1 MEYNRI
7 LKPEKFDNFTI
18 VPTYIFRHKDVSVG
32 ATGLY
37 CWLFSHRSDQ
47 TITVEF
53 MINHFKESKSGVRSK
68 LNELIELGYVKRIR
82 VHEKG
87 RFKGYNYKLLQK
99 PKKQKAEIQ
108 KSEKQ
113 KAEIVPQSNINNIYN
128 NINKSNT
135 NVQNENIKN
144 AYPHFVQLF
153 PEKYHPKNKTQI
165 VNWMECIDKCVRI
178 DGYDLKELYLV
189 VKYMRDDEFWSKRFM
204 TLLKLRNQD
213 KNGIKYVDRFFDDY
227 KNFNK
232 PKCYWKI
239 KNIVKYV
246 LYNDPDGSERLGAV
260 TKTTKLNE
268 FNLSQ
273 RLNKLEIEELKN
285 HIR

>member
-7 LKPEKFDNFTI
+7 YKPEKFDNYTI
-18 VPTYIFRHKDVSVG
+18 VPVYIFRHKGISM
-32 ATGLY
+32 AASGLY
-37 CWLFSHRSDQ
+37 SWMFSHRSDQ
-47 TITVEF
+47 AITTEY
-53 MINHFKESKSGVRSK
+53 ISGHFKESKETIRK
-68 LNELIELGYVKRIR
+68 RITELIDTGFLIR
-82 VHEKG
+82 EKVLDNG
-87 RFKGYNYKLLQK
+87 KFKGINYYLNDK
-99 PKKQKAEIQ
+99 PHK
-108 KSEKQ
+108 EKPDTI
-113 KAEIVPQSNINNIYN
+113 KPDKEKPSMDFSSQSNINNIYN
-128 NINKSNT
+128 NINKS
-135 NVQNENIKN
+135 IIN
-144 AYPHFVQLF
+144 AYPHFKELF
-153 PEKYHPKNKTQI
+153 ATKYQPKNKTQELS
-165 VNWMECIDKCVRI
+165 WLECIDKCVRI

-189 VKYMRDDEFWSKRFM
+189 VKYMRDDDFWNKRFM

-246 LYNDPDGSERLGAV
+246 IYKDPDGSERLGAV

>member
-7 LKPEKFDNFTI
+7 YKPEKFDNYTI
-18 VPTYIFRHKDVSVG
+18 VPVYIFRHKGISM
-32 ATGLY
+32 AASGLY
-37 CWLFSHRSDQ
+37 AWMFSHRSDQ
-47 TITVEF
+47 AITTEY
-53 MINHFKESKSGVRSK
+53 ISGHFKESKETIRK
-68 LNELIELGYVKRIR
+68 RITELIDTGFLIR
-82 VHEKG
+82 EKVLDNG
-87 RFKGYNYKLLQK
+87 KFKGINYYLNDK
-99 PKKQKAEIQ
+99 PHK
-108 KSEKQ
+108 EKPD
-113 KAEIVPQSNINNIYN
+113 KEKPSMDFSSQSNINNIYN
-128 NINKSNT
+128 NINKS
-135 NVQNENIKN
+135 IIN
-144 AYPHFVQLF
+144 AYPHFKELF
-153 PEKYHPKNKTQI
+153 ATKYQPKNKTQEL
-165 VNWMECIDKCVRI
+165 NWIECIDKCVRI

-246 LYNDPDGSERLGAV
+246 IYKDPDGSERLGAV

>member
-7 LKPEKFDNFTI
+7 YKPEKFDNYTI
-18 VPTYIFRHKDVSVG
+18 VPIYIFRHKGISM
-32 ATGLY
+32 AASGLY
-37 CWLFSHRSDQ
+37 SWMFSHRSDQ
-47 TITVEF
+47 AITTEY
-53 MINHFKESKSGVRSK
+53 ISGHFKESKETIRK
-68 LNELIELGYVKRIR
+68 RITELIEAGFLIR
-82 VHEKG
+82 EKVLDNG
-87 RFKGYNYKLLQK
+87 KFKGINYYLNDK
-99 PKKQKAEIQ
+99 PYSKKPDTIKPD
-108 KSEKQ
+108 KEK
-113 KAEIVPQSNINNIYN
+113 PSMDFSSQSNINNIYN
-128 NINKSNT
+128 NINKS
-135 NVQNENIKN
+135 IIN
-144 AYPHFVQLF
+144 AYPHFKELF
-153 PEKYHPKNKTQI
+153 ATKYQPQNKTQEL
-165 VNWMECIDKCVRI
+165 NWLECIDKCVRI